1 MEGKAYRQTAVKEEG
16 RETYGKKIGR
26 QCVTKKK
33 DSEQIGE
40 KETDREEEEVRER
53 ICVS

>member
-1 MEGKAYRQTAVKEEG
+1 MEKRLGDRV
-16 RETYGKKIGR
+16 
-26 QCVTKKK
+26 CDKKK